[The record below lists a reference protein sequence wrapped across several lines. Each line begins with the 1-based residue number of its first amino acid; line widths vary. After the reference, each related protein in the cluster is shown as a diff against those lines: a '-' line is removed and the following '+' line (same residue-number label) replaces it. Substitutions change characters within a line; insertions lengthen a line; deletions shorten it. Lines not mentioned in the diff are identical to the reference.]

1 MPFPSLLTRQLTA
14 LTKGLNDPGPDLEAA
29 LSTLTGQLG
38 VAVPGFLGLTITVQ
52 SSGIPVTLT
61 AIDPGVLGSA
71 RGCLLLALPPAPGT
85 RAGGSV
91 VFYAATPG
99 AFRALIEG
107 TDPGNDSLDGV
118 YVLDHHL
125 PLVTDLPHPVG
136 ISGLDEVTALNRA
149 IGVLLAR
156 GCTLGQA
163 RTEMRRRA
171 AAA

>member
-1 MPFPSLLTRQLTA
+1 LTRQLTA
-14 LTKGLNDPGPDLEAA
+14 LTDTLDDPATDLAGE
-29 LSTLTGQLG
+29 LTTLTGQLRPI
-38 VAVPGFLGLTITVQ
+38 VPGFLGLTITVH

-61 AIDPGVLGSA
+61 AIEPAVLSHA
-71 RGCLLLALPPAPGT
+71 RGCLLLALPPVAGT

-107 TDPGNDSLDGV
+107 TDPGDDGLGGV
-118 YVLDHHL
+118 YILDHHL

-149 IGVLLAR
+149 IGVLLAE
-156 GCTLGQA
+156 GSTLGQA
-163 RTEMRRRA
+163 QAEMRRRA